1 MLYWSITPLIEYD
14 TKSIA
19 PNIGISFGIITR
31 SSIYWISYIPEKRCT
46 ILIFRIFKIGEKL
59 TPVTIL
65 SETIGEECL
74 ILRIYR
80 ITIVEVTRNRGISI
94 SLPTKI
100 LITDSA
106 RECSPSK
113 QSINSTVSCESKKFG
128 SSQCAQL
135 CTSIYKHSI
144 L

>member
-65 SETIGEECL
+65 SETIGKECL

-80 ITIVEVTRNRGISI
+80 ITIVEATRNRGISI
-94 SLPTKI
+94 SQPTEI

-113 QSINSTVSCESKKFG
+113 QRIDSTVSCESKKFG